1 MDFIVELSDSQ
12 KKAWKNIIQAKRGQ
26 FLKSPIKYV
35 TEATTCLN
43 ISAKD
48 IFNTPSV
55 SIQKVRDYV
64 WNLYIQDE
72 SLFHQDV
79 LAYLMVNEPQAYKI
93 LEVSLSTK
101 NFNSSQHE
109 IIAHIIGECA
119 GKVMP
124 YIYELSL
131 STTNSRR
138 ARSGS
143 TFEAI
148 IYHIM
153 EILKYPYINQSHL
166 GKEFFS
172 QNDLGKKVDMI
183 IPSNEAYQ
191 KNRAKCHV
199 VTMKTSLR
207 ERWQEVIE
215 ELQRTN
221 IPHLYLFT
229 LDPAISANTMELM
242 KKYNITLVSY
252 GSIKEHH
259 LGFSNIISFEE
270 YFQKELPSMISYW
283 Q

>member
-1 MDFIVELSDSQ
+1 MDCIIELNDNQ
-12 KKAWKNIIQAKRGQ
+12 KKLWKKTIQTKRGQ
-26 FLKSPIKYV
+26 FIKTPLEYVIQATSQLNLSKDEINNNLSKSIKKIR
-35 TEATTCLN
+35 T
-43 ISAKD
+43 
-48 IFNTPSV
+48 
-55 SIQKVRDYV
+55 YV
-64 WNLYIQDE
+64 WGLYIEDE
-72 SLFHQDV
+72 SIFHQDV
-79 LAYLMVNEPQAYKI
+79 LSHLMVDEPQAHKI
-93 LEVSLSTK
+93 LVHSLNNKVFDNT
-101 NFNSSQHE
+101 QHN
-109 IIAHIIGECA
+109 IIAHIIGECT

-138 ARSGS
+138 SRSGS
-143 TFEAI
+143 TFEVI

-153 EILKYPYINQSHL
+153 EILNYPYVNQSHL
-166 GKEFFS
+166 GKDFFS

-191 KNRAKCHV
+191 NNRSKCHI

-229 LDPAISANTMELM
+229 LDDSITTNTLELM

-252 GSIKEHH
+252 KEIKDR
-259 LGFSNIISFEE
+259 LSSFSNILSFEE
-270 YFQKELPSMISYW
+270 YFQKELPLVISYW
-283 Q
+283 A